1 MAILFDWYENPQPGD
16 KQDGETT
23 LHPRIHFNGSTTTA
37 DLRRYIQSA
46 CTLTETDVSAVLDA
60 VSHFMGRELND
71 GRQVHLD
78 GLGYFRPV
86 LGCDG
91 TVTPETKR
99 KSTMV
104 KLKNI
109 DFRPDKRL
117 LSEVGFIKVKPL
129 KQRSVLRKKLT
140 AKDVDKK
147 LADYFDGH
155 DFMKRS
161 DFQSLCNMT
170 RTTATRYIRQLCDA
184 GKLENEG
191 TIKQPIYVLKKK

>member
-1 MAILFDWYENPQPGD
+1 MAILFDWYENPKPGD
-16 KQDGETT
+16 KQDGEIT
-23 LHPRIHFNGSTTTA
+23 LHPRICFNGSTTTA
-37 DLRRYIQSA
+37 ELRRYIQSA

-60 VSHFMGRELND
+60 VSHFMGRELNE

-86 LGCDG
+86 LGCNG

-129 KQRSVLRKKLT
+129 KQRNVLRKKLT
-140 AKDVDKK
+140 EEEVDKR
-147 LADYFDGH
+147 LTNFFGTH
-155 DFMKRS
+155 DFMTRS
-161 DFQSLCNMT
+161 DFQSLCGMT
-170 RTTATRYIRQLCDA
+170 RTTATRCIRQLCDV
-184 GKLENEG
+184 GKLENKG
-191 TIKQPIYVLKKK
+191 KLKQPIYVLKKE